1 MKTLMPKQIVG
12 SDRKWYVIDAE
23 GQNLGKLATRIA
35 VLLKGKDRVDFA
47 PHVDNGSYVIVL
59 NAGKVAVTGNK
70 EEQKVYRTHS
80 GYMGSLKEIT
90 LGKLRV
96 KKPAEIVRHAVFGM
110 LPKNRLRD
118 GMMLRLKLEL
128 GNAHGYDSQKPETIS
143 V

>member
-12 SDRKWYVIDAE
+12 TDRKWYVIDAE

-47 PHVDNGSYVIVL
+47 SHVDNGAHVIVL

-70 EEQKVYRTHS
+70 EENKVYRTHT

-90 LGKLRV
+90 LGKLRA
-96 KKPAEIVRHAVFGM
+96 KKPTEIVRHAVFGM

-118 GMMLRLKLEL
+118 GMMLRLKLET
-128 GNAHGYDSQKPETIS
+128 GNTHGYEAQKPKTIS

>member
-12 SDRKWYVIDAE
+12 ADRKWYVIDAE
-23 GQNLGKLATRIA
+23 GQNLGNLATRIA
-35 VLLKGKDRVDFA
+35 VLLKAKDRVDFA

-59 NAGKVAVTGNK
+59 NAGKVAVSGNK

-90 LGKLRV
+90 LGKLRA
-96 KKPAEIVRHAVFGM
+96 KKPTEIVRHAVFGM

-118 GMMLRLKLEL
+118 GMMLRLKLET

>member
-90 LGKLRV
+90 LGKLRA

>member
-12 SDRKWYVIDAE
+12 TDRKWYVIDAE

-47 PHVDNGSYVIVL
+47 PHVDNGAHVIVL

-70 EEQKVYRTHS
+70 EEDKVYRTHS

-90 LGKLRV
+90 LGKLRA
-96 KKPAEIVRHAVFGM
+96 KKPTEIVRHAVFGM

-118 GMMLRLKLEL
+118 GMMLRLKLET
-128 GNAHGYDSQKPETIS
+128 GNAHGYEAQKPETIS